1 MTDVKKA
8 KPIELESGILLK
20 LKLHFP
26 QPVVDFGL
34 NPYWLWQSDELG
46 DAKES
51 THHPADRCGGPL
63 GLCGIDTESLGN
75 SFADDLWWIGCV
87 VDCHFPI
94 YDAIRASSFTE
105 AYESYLDYAAK
116 HRGIAIEESDYVDYA
131 VDSDCPR
138 CSFASDGTPIDS
150 DNVKILGPFHVVEIM
165 TRTNKV
171 DRS

>member
-1 MTDVKKA
+1 MTVKKS

-26 QPVVDFGL
+26 TPVFDFGE

-63 GLCGIDTESLGN
+63 KLSGIDTESLGN
-75 SFADDLWWIGCV
+75 TFADDLWWIGCV

-94 YDAIRASSFTE
+94 YNAIRASSFTE
-105 AYESYLDYAAK
+105 AYESYLDYAAV
-116 HRGIAIEESDYVDYA
+116 HRGIAIREEDYA
-131 VDSDCPR
+131 DYDVDSDCPR
-138 CSFASDGTPIDS
+138 CEFTSNGTPVDAES
-150 DNVKILGPFHVVEIM
+150 VKILGPFRIVEIT
-165 TRTNKV
+165 TRSTKV